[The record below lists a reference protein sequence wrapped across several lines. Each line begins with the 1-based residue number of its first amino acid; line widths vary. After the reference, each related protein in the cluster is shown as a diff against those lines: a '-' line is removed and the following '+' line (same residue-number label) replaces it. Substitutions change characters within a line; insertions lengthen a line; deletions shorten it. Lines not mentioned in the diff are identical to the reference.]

1 MTGIRAY
8 DPSDIEFLF
17 PKSQTRVSGA
27 FGVALLVHTIA
38 IALAI
43 FVASRPYVQS
53 GANSLLE
60 NSFNKDIVW
69 FPQAGLG
76 GGGGGGGN
84 RSPEPARNAQ
94 LQGKDTTTV
103 PVAKTPSPDVTIDDQ
118 QRPIQTLVIPAQTAA
133 ANDLALVGVLDGPP
147 TVSSSQGPG
156 TNGGAGQGTGPGI
169 GPGNGDGLGP
179 GRNAGFGDGA
189 YGLGSGVTTPRV
201 LKEVKPQYTAQA
213 MRAKIQGSVLLECV
227 VLPDGT
233 AGSIRV
239 VRSLDSTFG
248 LDQEA
253 MKAARQWRFV
263 PGTRLGEPVSV
274 LVTIELTFT
283 LR

>member
-1 MTGIRAY
+1 M
-8 DPSDIEFLF
+8 
-17 PKSQTRVSGA
+17 SGA
-27 FGVALLVHTIA
+27 FGVSLLVHATA

-43 FVASRPYVQS
+43 FVATRPYVQS
-53 GANSLLE
+53 GAKSLLE

-84 RSPEPARNAQ
+84 RSTEPARTAQ

-103 PVAKTPSPDVTIDDQ
+103 PVAKTPSPDVTNDDQ

-156 TNGGAGQGTGPGI
+156 RNGGAGRGNGLGDGPD
-169 GPGNGDGLGP
+169 NGDGLGP
-179 GRNAGFGDGA
+179 GRNAGFGDGP
-189 YGLGSGVTTPRV
+189 YRLGGGVTTPRV

-233 AGSIRV
+233 AGSVRV

-253 MKAARQWRFV
+253 MKAARQWQFA
-263 PGTRLGEPVSV
+263 PGTRLGQAVPVV
-274 LVTIELTFT
+274 VTIEIAFT